1 MSSLIPFES
10 AQLPAHVVG
19 FSGAGG
25 NNDLSNGV
33 GGGGFPVISYKGK
46 VWHVVD
52 GDSRTMVQNA
62 DGDPAAGLEVV
73 ILRANPNLSKVYYA
87 GGYEEGA
94 NTKPTCYSNDG
105 KGPAADSLEPQSSA
119 CATCPHNAWGSR
131 VSENGSKGKACSDSR
146 RLAVAPVG
154 ELDYPML
161 LRVPA
166 GTLKELVEYAKMLDR
181 RKVGYQAV
189 VTKVAFDHTV
199 AHQKFTF
206 KAVRFVD
213 PAEAETV
220 REMMDA
226 PIMQQIL
233 GLAPVAHEAP
243 DDGLGETPEHVKA
256 PVAKAVPPPPPPK
269 AAPPKLRPVR
279 SPANVVIPEEVDEAI
294 AAAVPKAKAA
304 PKPVAQA
311 TVSPKKADHATL
323 LAEANASLDDVLS
336 AIDD

>member
-1 MSSLIPFES
+1 MSSLTIFEKS
-10 AQLPAHVVG
+10 ENAPIPAHVVALAG
-19 FSGAGG
+19 GG
-25 NNDLSNGV
+25 NNDLLAGMSA
-33 GGGGFPVISYKGK
+33 GGFPVISYKGK

-62 DGDPAAGLEVV
+62 DGDPAASLELV
-73 ILRANPNLSKVYYA
+73 ILKANPNLSKVYYS
-87 GGYEEGA
+87 GGYEEGSNA
-94 NTKPTCYSNDG
+94 KPTCYSNDG
-105 KGPAADSLEPQSSA
+105 KGPATDAVEPQSSA

-166 GTLKELVEYAKMLDR
+166 GTLKELVEYAKLLDR

-206 KAVRFVD
+206 KAVRFVT
-213 PAEAETV
+213 PEEATAV
-220 REMMDA
+220 REQLDSA
-226 PIMQQIL
+226 TIQQIL
-233 GLAPVAHEAP
+233 GLAPTAVEP
-243 DDGLGETPEHVKA
+243 GDDGLGETPEHVKA
-256 PVAKAVPPPPPPK
+256 PAPKPVAAPPPK
-269 AAPPKLRPVR
+269 AAPKLRPVKT
-279 SPANVVIPEEVDEAI
+279 ANVAIPEEVEEAI
-294 AAAVPKAKAA
+294 ASVKPKAA
-304 PKPVAQA
+304 PAPAA
-311 TVSPKKADHATL
+311 PPANKKVDRSAL
-323 LAEANASLDDVLS
+323 LAEANASLDDVLN

>member
-19 FSGAGG
+19 FSGVGG

-105 KGPAADSLEPQSSA
+105 KGPASDSLEPQSSA

-206 KAVRFVD
+206 KAIRFVD

-226 PIMQQIL
+226 PVMQQIL
-233 GLAPVAHEAP
+233 GLAPVSQEM

-256 PVAKAVPPPPPPK
+256 PVAKAPPPAPK
-269 AAPPKLRPVR
+269 APVKLRPVR
-279 SPANVVIPEEVDEAI
+279 SVANEVIPEEVEEAI
-294 AAAVPKAKAA
+294 AAAAPKLKAA
-304 PKPVAQA
+304 AKPVVQA
-311 TVSPKKADHATL
+311 PVSSKKADHATL

>member
-1 MSSLIPFES
+1 MSSLTLFEKNEN
-10 AQLPAHVVG
+10 APLPAHVVALAG
-19 FSGAGG
+19 GG
-25 NNDLSNGV
+25 NNDLLSGMMS
-33 GGGGFPVISYKGK
+33 GGFPVISYKGK

-52 GDSRTMVQNA
+52 GDTRTMVTNA
-62 DGDPAAGLEVV
+62 DGDPAASLEVV
-73 ILRANPNLSKVYYA
+73 ILKANPNLSKVYYA
-87 GGYEEGA
+87 SGYEEGSNA
-94 NTKPTCYSNDG
+94 KPTCYSNDG
-105 KGPAADSLEPQSSA
+105 KGPAADATEPQSSA

-206 KAVRFVD
+206 KAVRFVT
-213 PAEAETV
+213 PEEAQSIRDQLEGETV
-220 REMMDA
+220 
-226 PIMQQIL
+226 QQIL
-233 GLAPVAHEAP
+233 GFAAAAVVPQ
-243 DDGLGETPEHVKA
+243 DDGLGETPEHVKQPA
-256 PVAKAVPPPPPPK
+256 PKAVAAPK
-269 AAPPKLRPVR
+269 AAPKLRPVPK
-279 SPANVVIPEEVDEAI
+279 SDPMVIPEEVEEAI
-294 AAAVPKAKAA
+294 ASVAKPKPKAA
-304 PKPVAQA
+304 PAPAPA
-311 TVSPKKADHATL
+311 NKKVDHSSL

-336 AIDD
+336 ALDD

>member
-1 MSSLIPFES
+1 MSSLTIFDKSENAP
-10 AQLPAHVVG
+10 LPAHVVAL
-19 FSGAGG
+19 AGG
-25 NNDLSNGV
+25 GNSDLLSGLSA
-33 GGGGFPVISYKGK
+33 GGFPVISYKGK

-52 GDSRTMVQNA
+52 GDTRTMVQNA
-62 DGDPAAGLEVV
+62 DGDPASSLEVV
-73 ILRANPNLSKVYYA
+73 IIRANPNLSKVYYS
-87 GGYEEGA
+87 GGYEEGSNA
-94 NTKPTCYSNDG
+94 KPTCYSNDG
-105 KGPAADSLEPQSSA
+105 KGPAADAVEPQSNA

-206 KAVRFVD
+206 KAVRFVT
-213 PAEAETV
+213 PEEAETV
-220 REMMDA
+220 REQMGSQV
-226 PIMQQIL
+226 IQQIL
-233 GLAPVAHEAP
+233 GLAPSGEHS

-256 PVAKAVPPPPPPK
+256 PTPKVAAPPPAPK
-269 AAPPKLRPVR
+269 PAPKLRPV
-279 SPANVVIPEEVDEAI
+279 PKAAAPVVIPEEVEEAVAI
-294 AAAVPKAKAA
+294 PKPKPKAA
-304 PKPVAQA
+304 PTPAPA
-311 TVSPKKADHATL
+311 NKKVDHSAL

>member
-1 MSSLIPFES
+1 MSSLTIFEKS
-10 AQLPAHVVG
+10 ENTPLPAHVV
-19 FSGAGG
+19 ALTGG
-25 NNDLSNGV
+25 TNNDLL
-33 GGGGFPVISYKGK
+33 GGMSSGGFPVISYKGK

-62 DGDPAAGLEVV
+62 DGDPASSLEVV
-73 ILRANPNLSKVYYA
+73 VIRANPNLSKVYYS

-94 NTKPTCYSNDG
+94 AAKPTCYSNDG
-105 KGPAADSLEPQSSA
+105 KGPAADAQEPQSSA

-206 KAVRFVD
+206 KAVRFVT
-213 PAEAETV
+213 PEEAESI
-220 REMMDA
+220 RELMDGSVV
-226 PIMQQIL
+226 QQIL
-233 GLAPVAHEAP
+233 GLAPSGEHQ
-243 DDGLGETPEHVKA
+243 DDGLGETPEHLKA
-256 PVAKAVPPPPPPK
+256 AAPKAVVAPAPK
-269 AAPPKLRPVR
+269 PAPKLRPVA
-279 SPANVVIPEEVDEAI
+279 SVAKVIPEEVDEAV
-294 AAAVPKAKAA
+294 ASVKPKAKAA
-304 PKPVAQA
+304 PAPAPVAPPA
-311 TVSPKKADHATL
+311 NKKVDRSAL
-323 LAEANASLDDVLS
+323 LEEANASLDDVLG
-336 AIDD
+336 ALDD